1 MGIEAILARGAQ
13 ILLALGGAYLVALW
27 FVLVVWTY
35 RDIESRSKNVVTQ
48 IFSTLLVVLF
58 WVPGVLLYMILRPK
72 ETLDST
78 FQRSLEEE
86 YLLQDLEE
94 LPLCPSCER
103 YVHDDFVLCPHCHT
117 TLRDNCHACGKL
129 VDLTWTVC
137 PYCAADQGKQ
147 AATAAI
153 TKISEPEPR
162 YLAPRTAPPIP
173 ATAAN
178 TAITPGAAEA
188 LSAPRRMI
196 SPGERPAMP
205 ANGRPATEAPHPF
218 TIVAGT
224 PPRPATG
231 RFRPQVRAAN
241 GKASPPAESAATNGQ
256 SPKPANGRT
265 PQVDVHGPPAPFRE
279 IPRRSDATPVKSGAG
294 TSDDGDDGSPPS

>member
-13 ILLALGGAYLVALW
+13 ILLALAGAYLVALW

-35 RDIESRSKNVVTQ
+35 RDIESRSKNVITQ

-103 YVHDDFVLCPHCHT
+103 YVQDEFILCPHCQT
-117 TLRDNCHACGKL
+117 KLRDSCHACGRL
-129 VDLTWTVC
+129 VDLSWAIC
-137 PYCAADQGKQ
+137 PYCAADQGKEAV
-147 AATAAI
+147 AASV

-162 YLAPRTAPPIP
+162 YLAPRTTQPAAEAPG
-173 ATAAN
+173 
-178 TAITPGAAEA
+178 AITPGTADAAA
-188 LSAPRRMI
+188 ATRRMI
-196 SPGERPAMP
+196 TPGERPAVP
-205 ANGRPATEAPHPF
+205 ANGRPAVEAPLPF

-241 GKASPPAESAATNGQ
+241 GRSPQNGADPSSNGQ
-256 SPKPANGRT
+256 SGAEANRRT
-265 PQVDVHGPPAPFRE
+265 ERTEVHGPPAPFLE
-279 IPRRSDATPVKSGAG
+279 IPAKSESTPVNTPKPVRRPDDDEKS
-294 TSDDGDDGSPPS
+294 

>member
-1 MGIEAILARGAQ
+1 MGIEGVLARGAQ
-13 ILLALGGAYLVALW
+13 LLLALGGAYLIALW

-35 RDIESRSKNVVTQ
+35 RDIESRSKNVITQ

-58 WVPGVLLYMILRPK
+58 WIPGVLLYMILRPK

-117 TLRDNCHACGKL
+117 KLRDNCHACGRL
-129 VDLTWTVC
+129 VDLIWTVC
-137 PYCAADQGKQ
+137 PFCAADQGKEAV
-147 AATAAI
+147 AASI
-153 TKISEPEPR
+153 TKVSEPEPR
-162 YLAPRTAPPIP
+162 YLAPRKTPAEGELPTGIRPS
-173 ATAAN
+173 ATA
-178 TAITPGAAEA
+178 IGP
-188 LSAPRRMI
+188 APRRMI
-196 SPGERPAMP
+196 TPGERPALP
-205 ANGRPATEAPHPF
+205 PTRRTITESPLPF

-231 RFRPQVRAAN
+231 RFRPQVR
-241 GKASPPAESAATNGQ
+241 STNGRAEQNGQDSETAKAIGPQ
-256 SPKPANGRT
+256 SNGREAQAQGNGSTAPVVDVPKPAKT
-265 PQVDVHGPPAPFRE
+265 ASPA
-279 IPRRSDATPVKSGAG
+279 SA
-294 TSDDGDDGSPPS
+294 DGDKNSDENERS

>member
-1 MGIEAILARGAQ
+1 MGVEAFLARGAQ

-103 YVHDDFVLCPHCHT
+103 YVNDDFVLCPHCQT
-117 TLRDNCHACGKL
+117 KLRDNCHECGRL
-129 VDLTWTVC
+129 VDLTWAVC
-137 PYCAADQGKQ
+137 PYCAADQGKEAV
-147 AATAAI
+147 AASVTR
-153 TKISEPEPR
+153 ISEPEPR
-162 YLAPRTAPPIP
+162 YLAPKSTQSTAES
-173 ATAAN
+173 TA
-178 TAITPGAAEA
+178 AITPGAADVA
-188 LSAPRRMI
+188 APRRMI
-196 SPGERPAMP
+196 TPGERPAMP
-205 ANGRPATEAPHPF
+205 QSRPAVEAPVPF

-231 RFRPQVRAAN
+231 RFRPQVRTAN
-241 GKASPPAESAATNGQ
+241 GKPTEPGADPSPNGQ
-256 SPKPANGRT
+256 SGKSTNGRR
-265 PQVDVHGPPAPFRE
+265 PGKADVNGPPVPFLE
-279 IPRRSDATPVKSGAG
+279 ISARTDTTPVSRPQPQPRQDGAK
-294 TSDDGDDGSPPS
+294 GDDDPT

>member
-1 MGIEAILARGAQ
+1 MGIEGVLARGAQ
-13 ILLALGGAYLVALW
+13 LLLALGGAYLIALW

-35 RDIESRSKNVVTQ
+35 RDIESRSKNVITQ

-58 WVPGVLLYMILRPK
+58 WIPGVLLYMILRPK

-103 YVHDDFVLCPHCHT
+103 YVHDDFVLCPHCHAK
-117 TLRDNCHACGKL
+117 LRDNCHSCGRL

-137 PYCAADQGKQ
+137 PYCAADQGKEAV
-147 AATAAI
+147 AASI
-153 TKISEPEPR
+153 TKVSEPEPR
-162 YLAPRTAPPIP
+162 YLAPKKPPTASELPTGIRPS
-173 ATAAN
+173 ATAIGP
-178 TAITPGAAEA
+178 T
-188 LSAPRRMI
+188 PRRMI
-196 SPGERPAMP
+196 TPGERPALPP
-205 ANGRPATEAPHPF
+205 AQRTVAESPLPF

-231 RFRPQVRAAN
+231 RFRPQVR
-241 GKASPPAESAATNGQ
+241 S
-256 SPKPANGRT
+256 ANGRSDQNGKESDSAKPAGADANGRAARASDNGT
-265 PQVDVHGPPAPFRE
+265 AAPVVDLPEPPEKAAPASSSE
-279 IPRRSDATPVKSGAG
+279 KKSDENE
-294 TSDDGDDGSPPS
+294 PS

>member
-1 MGIEAILARGAQ
+1 MGVEAFLARGAQ

-35 RDIESRSKNVVTQ
+35 RDIEARSKNVVTQ

-103 YVHDDFVLCPHCHT
+103 YVNDDFVLCPHCQT
-117 TLRDNCHACGKL
+117 KLRDNCHECGRL
-129 VDLTWTVC
+129 VDLTWAVC
-137 PYCAADQGKQ
+137 PYCAADQGKEAV
-147 AATAAI
+147 AASVTR
-153 TKISEPEPR
+153 ISEPEPR
-162 YLAPRTAPPIP
+162 YLAPKSTQPATEIP
-173 ATAAN
+173 A
-178 TAITPGAAEA
+178 AITPGSADVA
-188 LSAPRRMI
+188 APRRMI
-196 SPGERPAMP
+196 TPGERPGMP
-205 ANGRPATEAPHPF
+205 QARPAVEAPVPF

-224 PPRPATG
+224 PPRAATG
-231 RFRPQVRAAN
+231 RFRPQVRTAN
-241 GKASPPAESAATNGQ
+241 GKQPEPGSESSPNGQ
-256 SPKPANGRT
+256 AGKSSNGRRAGKT
-265 PQVDVHGPPAPFRE
+265 EVNGPPVPFLE
-279 IPRRSDATPVKSGAG
+279 ISARTDATPVSQPRQDGTKSE
-294 TSDDGDDGSPPS
+294 DDKS

>member
-1 MGIEAILARGAQ
+1 MGIEGFLARGAQ
-13 ILLALGGAYLVALW
+13 LLLALGGAYLIALW

-58 WVPGVLLYMILRPK
+58 WIPGVLLYMILRPK
-72 ETLDST
+72 ETLDGT

-117 TLRDNCHACGKL
+117 KLRDNCHSCGRL

-137 PYCAADQGKQ
+137 PYCAADQGKE
-147 AATAAI
+147 AAAAST
-153 TKISEPEPR
+153 TKVSEPEPR
-162 YLAPRTAPPIP
+162 YLAPKKPPP
-173 ATAAN
+173 STELPTGSRPSATA
-178 TAITPGAAEA
+178 IGP
-188 LSAPRRMI
+188 APRRI
-196 SPGERPAMP
+196 ITPGERPALP
-205 ANGRPATEAPHPF
+205 AAQRTAAEPPVPF

-231 RFRPQVRAAN
+231 RFRPQVR
-241 GKASPPAESAATNGQ
+241 S
-256 SPKPANGRT
+256 ANGRSEQNGQET
-265 PQVDVHGPPAPFRE
+265 DN
-279 IPRRSDATPVKSGAG
+279 ATPAERSANGRAPRSQSNGATAPVVDRRKDPESATPPSG
-294 TSDDGDDGSPPS
+294 DGDKPPGES

>member
-1 MGIEAILARGAQ
+1 MGIEGFLARGAQ
-13 ILLALGGAYLVALW
+13 LLLALGGAYLIALW

-35 RDIESRSKNVVTQ
+35 RDIESRSKNVITQ

-58 WVPGVLLYMILRPK
+58 WIPGVLLYMILRPK

-103 YVHDDFVLCPHCHT
+103 YVHDDFVLCPHCHSK
-117 TLRDNCHACGKL
+117 LRDNCHSCGRL

-137 PYCAADQGKQ
+137 PYCAADQGKEAV
-147 AATAAI
+147 AASI
-153 TKISEPEPR
+153 TKVSEPEPR
-162 YLAPRTAPPIP
+162 YLAPKKRP
-173 ATAAN
+173 AGPELPTGIRPSAA
-178 TAITPGAAEA
+178 AIGP
-188 LSAPRRMI
+188 APRRMI
-196 SPGERPAMP
+196 TPGERPALPP
-205 ANGRPATEAPHPF
+205 AQRTVAESPLPF

-231 RFRPQVRAAN
+231 RFRPQVRSTN
-241 GKASPPAESAATNGQ
+241 GKSDQNGTQSESAKPAKADSNGRAAHAKGNGTAAPVVDL
-256 SPKPANGRT
+256 PKPPEKA
-265 PQVDVHGPPAPFRE
+265 APVSSTDKK
-279 IPRRSDATPVKSGAG
+279 SDENE
-294 TSDDGDDGSPPS
+294 PS

>member
-1 MGIEAILARGAQ
+1 MGIEGVLARGAQ
-13 ILLALGGAYLVALW
+13 LLLALGGAYLIALW

-35 RDIESRSKNVVTQ
+35 RDIESRSKNVITQ

-58 WVPGVLLYMILRPK
+58 WIPGVLLYMILRPK

-117 TLRDNCHACGKL
+117 KLRDNCHACGRL

-137 PYCAADQGKQ
+137 PYCAADQGKE
-147 AATAAI
+147 AAAASI
-153 TKISEPEPR
+153 TKVSEPEPR
-162 YLAPRTAPPIP
+162 YLAPKKPPTGAELPTGIRP
-173 ATAAN
+173 SATA
-178 TAITPGAAEA
+178 IGP
-188 LSAPRRMI
+188 APRRFI
-196 SPGERPAMP
+196 TPGERPALPP
-205 ANGRPATEAPHPF
+205 AQRTVAESPVPF

-231 RFRPQVRAAN
+231 RFRPQVR
-241 GKASPPAESAATNGQ
+241 S
-256 SPKPANGRT
+256 ANGRSE
-265 PQVDVHGPPAPFRE
+265 QNGRE
-279 IPRRSDATPVKSGAG
+279 PNTSEAVGSNANGRAQESPSNGTTTPVVDLPEKAERSAAASGEG
-294 TSDDGDDGSPPS
+294 DKPSDENERS

>member
-1 MGIEAILARGAQ
+1 LI
-13 ILLALGGAYLVALW
+13 ALW

-35 RDIESRSKNVVTQ
+35 RDIEARSKNVITQ

-58 WVPGVLLYMILRPK
+58 WIPGVLLYMILRPK

-103 YVHDDFVLCPHCHT
+103 YVHDDFVLCPHCHNR
-117 TLRDNCHACGKL
+117 LRDNCHACGRL

-137 PYCAADQGKQ
+137 PYCAADQGKEAV
-147 AATAAI
+147 AASI
-153 TKISEPEPR
+153 TKVSEPEPR
-162 YLAPRTAPPIP
+162 YLAPKKPPAGPELPTGIRP
-173 ATAAN
+173 SATA
-178 TAITPGAAEA
+178 IGP
-188 LSAPRRMI
+188 APRRFI
-196 SPGERPAMP
+196 TPGERPALPP
-205 ANGRPATEAPHPF
+205 AQRTVTEAPVPF

-231 RFRPQVRAAN
+231 RFRPQVRSVNGRSEQNGRDPNKSDAADATTNGRADKLPSN
-241 GKASPPAESAATNGQ
+241 GKTAPVMDLPKKIEHADAAS
-256 SPKPANGRT
+256 
-265 PQVDVHGPPAPFRE
+265 DD
-279 IPRRSDATPVKSGAG
+279 SDKSGE
-294 TSDDGDDGSPPS
+294 